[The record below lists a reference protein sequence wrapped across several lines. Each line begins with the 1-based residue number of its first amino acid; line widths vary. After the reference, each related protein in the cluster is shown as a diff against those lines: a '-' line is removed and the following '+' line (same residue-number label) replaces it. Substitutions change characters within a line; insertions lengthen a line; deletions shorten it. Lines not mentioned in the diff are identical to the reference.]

1 MSEDNNENNNTP
13 ENNEPNNKNPLDQAP
28 IESTGDIFTNNT
40 NSTEKEEKEIKE
52 EKDQKEIKEENQK
65 EKKDDINI
73 NINEDNN
80 NNLPS
85 YQNFQE
91 NNINNNIYKNI
102 PKENNI
108 PPKNNENNKRYD
120 HDNKKI
126 SQIIDRC
133 ESLYNQSRIL
143 YENYDIQKAITNLS
157 NAIKGL
163 DGLKQS
169 ILNNKTEFN
178 NFLPQVTS
186 MRTKYFNLL
195 HKYHLTI
202 YQLIPKKFAPVRFNQ
217 GESLQ
222 EFAKKYILTEPFV
235 TFDDIYE
242 QNLDQNKTLKYMIYD
257 NYQKSLRLKYKN
269 LLLFGPKGS
278 GKTLAVHALANQLK
292 AKVAQLEGIE
302 LFKVPNFS
310 LEFVKAAFNH
320 MSNKPLIIYIRNIE
334 KMFTNMNNFNF
345 IYDKV
350 SSSKLNIILIVST
363 SILQNQLPKE
373 LLSKFHYTYCIRPC
387 EKSQK
392 INLIKFICNKIG
404 ININVSDKDLNEFA
418 YQNLRNY
425 SNEDIFNL
433 IMTAIDLKKNNYGNS
448 YENLEILYKE
458 GINGEELKNASKIVQ
473 GSLNPEVMKNYYL

>member
-28 IESTGDIFTNNT
+28 IESTGDIFNN
-40 NSTEKEEKEIKE
+40 NINNTEKEEKEIKE

-186 MRTKYFNLL
+186 MRTKYFNHL

-222 EFAKKYILTEPFV
+222 EFVKKYILTEPFV

-350 SSSKLNIILIVST
+350 CASKLNNVILIASCSYQPPKPVS
-363 SILQNQLPKE
+363 E
-373 LLSKFHYTYCIRPC
+373 KFHYSICVRPC
-387 EKSQK
+387 EKNQK
-392 INLIKFICNKIG
+392 INLMKFIGKKFG
-404 ININVSDKDLNEFA
+404 INYNITEKDLTSFT
-418 YQNLRNY
+418 YQNLENF

-433 IMTAIDLKKNNYGNS
+433 IVEAIDIKKNKLGNGEDMLEQV
-448 YENLEILYKE
+448 YKDGINLEDL
-458 GINGEELKNASKIVQ
+458 NNALNNVK
-473 GSLNPEVMKNYYL
+473 GSLTQDDIKNYYL